1 MFLKICG
8 IRNEA
13 EARAAV
19 DCGATALGFLVGLT
33 HRAEDGVDEHKARA
47 IVQSLPRGIESV
59 MVTHLLDA
67 GAIAGLA
74 DAIGVRAVQVQ
85 DDLPVEQMR
94 HLGLLLPGR
103 RLIKAVHVTGPEAIR
118 HAQAHRGVAQ
128 ALLLDSRTP
137 ERLGGTG
144 RTHDWSISRT
154 IVQSVAP
161 LPLYLAGG
169 LRPGNVEAAIR
180 AVRPAGVD
188 VNSGVETADGAKDPS
203 AMRAFLGKATVAL
216 SALRDEGAGIP

>member
-1 MFLKICG
+1 
-8 IRNEA
+8 
-13 EARAAV
+13 
-19 DCGATALGFLVGLT
+19 
-33 HRAEDGVDEHKARA
+33 
-47 IVQSLPRGIESV
+47 

-85 DDLPVEQMR
+85 DDLPVDQMR
-94 HLGLLLPGR
+94 QLARLLPGR
-103 RLIKAVHVTGPEAIR
+103 RLIKAIHVTGPEAMR
-118 HAQAHRGVAQ
+118 HARAYQGVAQ

-144 RTHDWSISRT
+144 RTHDWSISRA
-154 IVQSVAP
+154 IAQSVAP

-180 AVRPAGVD
+180 AVRPSGVD

-203 AMRAFLGKATVAL
+203 AMRAFLGKARAAL
-216 SALRDEGAGIP
+216 SALPPVTP